1 MPLGP
6 VATDLRS
13 SSYPHNVRRLLT
25 PRWLGLHLLALV
37 LAGMCLALGWWQLQ
51 RGQSGN
57 MRSFAY
63 ALEWPAFALFV
74 LFMWGRMIYD
84 ELHPAARPGPQPQMS
99 ARSGPQPETSRS
111 GPQPDDDD
119 DPELAAYNRY
129 LAELDPRARRY
140 GR

>member
-1 MPLGP
+1 
-6 VATDLRS
+6 
-13 SSYPHNVRRLLT
+13 
-25 PRWLGLHLLALV
+25 V
-37 LAGMCLALGWWQLQ
+37 LAGTCLVLGWWQLQ

-84 ELHPAARPGPQPQMS
+84 ELHPATRSGPQPQMS
-99 ARSGPQPETSRS
+99 ARSGPQPEASQSGPQPETSVRS

-129 LAELDPRARRY
+129 LAELDARARRY